1 MSTRSSIW
9 YGEEKG
15 KTVHIYWEL
24 GEREMKDGRGV
35 AAPVYIAVD
44 AGDANKESAVRL
56 PRSTAEAI
64 LAVLQPRY
72 LEETGHG
79 II

>member
-9 YGEEKG
+9 YAEEKG
-15 KTVHIYWEL
+15 KTVHIYGEL
-24 GEREMKDGRGV
+24 GEREMKNGRGV

-44 AGDANKESAVRL
+44 EGGANKEASVRL
-56 PRSTAEAI
+56 PRPIAEAI
-64 LAVLQPRY
+64 LSVLQPKY

>member
-1 MSTRSSIW
+1 MSTRSSSW
-9 YGEEKG
+9 YGKEKG

-24 GEREMKDGRGV
+24 GEREIKNGRGV
-35 AAPVYIAVD
+35 AAPVYISVD
-44 AGDANKESAVRL
+44 EGDANREAVVRL
-56 PRSTAEAI
+56 PRWIAEAI
-64 LAVLQPRY
+64 LTVLQPRY